1 MKAVLALTVTA
12 VLWAGAANVPRAPEP
27 ADYLE
32 VDPAEAELG
41 QLLFYDRILS
51 GNRNI
56 ACSTC
61 HHPRFGTSDGVS
73 LSLGEGGVGLGPE
86 RTPDPDDMPEQRI
99 PRNAQ
104 ALFNLGA
111 REFTVMFNDGRVEAD
126 ATHKSGMRTPLE
138 DDMLV
143 GFDGVLSAQAMFPV
157 TSPDEMAGHYG
168 ENDVAK
174 AVRTG
179 RITGEGGAWDIIAKR
194 VADIDAYRERFEA
207 VYPHIRDG
215 AQINFTDVSNALAA
229 FIAFEWRSDDSRFD
243 RFLKG
248 KEEFSAEELEGMALF
263 YGRADCASCHSGK
276 FQTDHG
282 FHAMGVPQLGPGKAA
297 RFESHTRDTGRQRV
311 TGAETDMFSFRTPS
325 LRNVTATA
333 PYGHTGAYRDLRAFV
348 AAHLSPDTA
357 ISTYDRHQAV
367 LPKLEVEDWT
377 VLEDDSEMAAIVAA
391 ADKRHVALNDGEVAA
406 LVAFLGTLTDE
417 TALSGRLGV
426 PQSVPSGLPV
436 DR

>member
-1 MKAVLALTVTA
+1 MKALVAAAAMAVLAGPAA
-12 VLWAGAANVPRAPEP
+12 VPSAPQP
-27 ADYLE
+27 GDY
-32 VDPAEAELG
+32 VATDPAEVELG
-41 QLLFYDRILS
+41 QLLFYDKILS

-56 ACSTC
+56 ACATC

-73 LSLGEGGVGLGPE
+73 LSIGEGGVGLGPE
-86 RTPDPDDMPEQRI
+86 RRPDPADMPEQRI

-126 ATHKSGMRTPLE
+126 ATHKYGMRTPLE
-138 DDMLV
+138 DDMLA
-143 GFDGVLSAQAMFPV
+143 GFTGVLSAQAMFPV

-179 RITGEGGAWDIIAKR
+179 RITGPGGAWDIISKR
-194 VADIDAYRERFEA
+194 VAAIDDYRTRFDA

-215 AQINFTDVSNALAA
+215 APIAFTDISNAIAA
-229 FIAFEWRSDDSRFD
+229 FIAFEWRSDDSPFD
-243 RFLKG
+243 RFLRG
-248 KEEFSAEELEGMALF
+248 EGDLDLQALEGMALF
-263 YGRADCASCHSGK
+263 YGRADCAGCHSGM
-276 FQTDHG
+276 FQTDHD

-297 RFESHTRDTGRQRV
+297 RFESNRRDTGRQRV
-311 TGAETDMFSFRTPS
+311 TGAEDDLFSFRTPS

-333 PYGHTGAYRDLRAFV
+333 PYGHSGAYRDLRAFV
-348 AAHLSPDTA
+348 AAHLSPATA
-357 ISTYDRHQAV
+357 ISGYSREQAV
-367 LPKLEVEDWT
+367 LPPLQVEDWS
-377 VLEDDSEMAAIVAA
+377 VLDDATESAAIAQV
-391 ADKRHVALNDGEVAA
+391 ADKRQLELTDGEISA
-406 LVAFLGTLTDE
+406 LLAFLDSLTDQ